1 MIDQALGR
9 PTTAL
14 DEDCSGQDGA
24 GSAVGFPSL
33 RLEEQ
38 MMAAFMRAN
47 ADGRADVAE
56 HLLRALEAFCSGGPP
71 ASPSRAHPVFSP
83 GIVPKRWN

>member
-1 MIDQALGR
+1 MIDPALGR
-9 PTTAL
+9 PNNPL
-14 DEDCSGQDGA
+14 DEARPVQDGA
-24 GSAVGFPSL
+24 GCPVGSPSL

-56 HLLRALEAFCSGGPP
+56 HLLRALEAFCSSGPP
-71 ASPSRAHPVFSP
+71 ESPSGVHAVFSP
-83 GIVPKRWN
+83 DIAAKRRN

>member
-9 PTTAL
+9 TTNPL
-14 DEDCSGQDGA
+14 DEDRSGQDSA
-24 GSAVGFPSL
+24 GCAVGFPSL

-56 HLLRALEAFCSGGPP
+56 HLLRALEAFCSSGPP
-71 ASPSRAHPVFSP
+71 ESPSGAHLVFSP
-83 GIVPKRWN
+83 DIVAERLN